1 MGHEKLSLAETFGVT
16 EPAKRVAEVKMALGG
31 DPYTPATKWGVSSLK
46 IFQPALSV
54 KTWLGW
60 KPANR
65 LVPIYNFFNLTP
77 TPLEEGWSVRKTQVL
92 DWRGGT
98 RTYNSHNGTDFAIPA
113 GTIVVAPG
121 PGVVL
126 RISDEFHRGGLKIF
140 IDHGHGLITTSNHL
154 GRALVEVGDRVV
166 RAQPIA
172 LSGYSGIDAVVA
184 FPWSVPHV
192 HFNTWLN
199 GDYVDPFGRGDDY
212 VDPFGL
218 SEASLWR
225 NHNDP
230 TPYRGGDES
239 PDYEPTEWD
248 EDALAQVI
256 ASCVDPELRA
266 ELESTADLDR
276 RAMDTIFMTNYF
288 PTRFGVR
295 RSVYAEVHP
304 RRPALDLPFRAADY
318 DGVSFP

>member
-16 EPAKRVAEVKMALGG
+16 RPVRRVAEVKIALGG
-31 DPYTPATKWGVSSLK
+31 DPYTPPTKWGPSSLR

-60 KPANR
+60 RPADR
-65 LVPIYNFFNLTP
+65 LVPIYNFFNRTP
-77 TPLEEGWSVRKTQVL
+77 TPPTEGWSVRKTQVL

-98 RTYNSHNGTDFAIPA
+98 RTYDSHNGTDFAIPPN
-113 GTIVVAPG
+113 TIVVAPA

-154 GRALVEVGDRVV
+154 GRALVEVGDRVS

-172 LSGYSGIDAVVA
+172 LSGYSGIDAVVS

-199 GDYVDPFGRGDDY
+199 GEY

-218 SEASLWR
+218 DGEASLWR

-230 TPYRGGDES
+230 TPFRGGDES
-239 PDYEPTEWD
+239 PDYAPTQWD
-248 EDALAQVI
+248 TDALAEVI
-256 ASCVDPELRA
+256 ASCHDPELRA

-318 DGVSFP
+318 DGVRFP